1 MTTMILSM
9 ALIGEGVALVG
20 LLAVVLQLRARLAR
34 VTGASTAAVA
44 QMSDLVREAQTL
56 SANLTGQI
64 AEQAS
69 LCEALAERVEEA
81 TALSQRAAPVVET
94 PEKAPARAARS
105 AAKTVSAGEETAP
118 ARTRRKAA
126 ASEEPTVEE
135 KAPARSR
142 SRKALATDAAPAYDP
157 QADIAAA
164 REKGMDP
171 IAIAVQRNL
180 ANKQHAFTA

>member
-1 MTTMILSM
+1 MTTTILSV
-9 ALIGEGVALVG
+9 ALSAEGVVLLG

-44 QMSDLVREAQTL
+44 QMNDLVREAQTL
-56 SANLTGQI
+56 SASLTGQI

-69 LCEALAERVEEA
+69 LCEALTERVEEA
-81 TALSQRAAPVVET
+81 TALSQRAAPVVE
-94 PEKAPARAARS
+94 APARAARS
-105 AAKTVSAGEETAP
+105 TAKTASATEVAAP
-118 ARTRRKAA
+118 ARSRRKSLE
-126 ASEEPTVEE
+126 SEEPAVEE

-142 SRKALATDAAPAYDP
+142 SRKNLAADAAPAYDP
-157 QADIAAA
+157 QADVAAA

>member
-1 MTTMILSM
+1 MTTTILSM
-9 ALIGEGVALVG
+9 ALIGEGVALFG

-34 VTGASTAAVA
+34 VAGASTAAVA

-56 SANLTGQI
+56 SASLTGQI

-69 LCEALAERVEEA
+69 LCEVLAERVEEA
-81 TALSQRAAPVVET
+81 TALSQRAGPLVET
-94 PEKAPARAARS
+94 PEKAPAR
-105 AAKTVSAGEETAP
+105 
-118 ARTRRKAA
+118 TRRKSL
-126 ASEEPTVEE
+126 ASEEPAVEE
-135 KAPARSR
+135 KAPPRSR
-142 SRKALATDAAPAYDP
+142 SRKALDAGAAPAYDP
-157 QADIAAA
+157 QADVAAA